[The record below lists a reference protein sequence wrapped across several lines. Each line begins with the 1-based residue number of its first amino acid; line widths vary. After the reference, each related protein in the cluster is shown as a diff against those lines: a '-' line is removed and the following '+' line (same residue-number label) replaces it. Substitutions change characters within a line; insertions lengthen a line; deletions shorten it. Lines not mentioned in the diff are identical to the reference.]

1 VDLRVAEAVAFA
13 ALVIA
18 APAAARANGAFPAA
32 EAVLVPADRPQ
43 EITLVT
49 NFGVVLSEDG
59 AQTWSWSCEQE
70 TNALGMLYQLGP
82 APRRRLFAVANQQVV
97 YSDDATCSWRIA
109 GGLVAGQSVTDVFPD
124 PTNADRVLA
133 IAVGS
138 AIYSVFESADG
149 GATFGTMLYQGG
161 AGETVTSVES
171 ARSDPRVVY
180 VALMGADQS
189 PRLARSGDGG
199 AHWTV
204 SDLGAGA
211 VAVLGPGIPRIIAVD
226 PADAATVLLRWSSVA
241 GGEAIAVTHDG
252 GATATRTLDIEHYF
266 TSFARLGD
274 GALMLSAVVA
284 VSPAQKAGLFLS
296 HDGGAT
302 FQENDAVPGVQAIA
316 ARGGTLY
323 AATDNFGD
331 GYALGVSTD
340 EGASFQPVMRFDQ
353 IGSIMAC
360 LRANAQCQA
369 SCEALAGN
377 GLGSPGMIW
386 DEAVC
391 KAGTGMPSGAG
402 GSAPAGSGGV
412 GGGAAGA
419 GAAGSGG
426 SAGGTHHSS
435 GGGCS
440 LAPGPHDADLG
451 GLVVAVALLALGRRR
466 FRPRS

>member
-1 VDLRVAEAVAFA
+1 MRVAEAAAFA

-43 EITLVT
+43 EIMLVT

-70 TNALGMLYQLGP
+70 TNALGTLYQWGP

-97 YSDDATCSWRIA
+97 HSDDATCSWQIA
-109 GGLVAGQSVTDVFPD
+109 GGLVASQSVTDAFPD

-133 IAVGS
+133 IAVAS
-138 AIYSVFESADG
+138 ALYAVFESADG

-204 SDLGAGA
+204 SDLGA
-211 VAVLGPGIPRIIAVD
+211 VLGPGIPRIIAVD
-226 PADAATVLLRWSSVA
+226 PADAGTVLLRWSSVA

-266 TSFARLGD
+266 TSFARLAD

-302 FQENDAVPGVQAIA
+302 FQENDAVPGVLALA

-331 GYALGVSTD
+331 GYALGASTD

-391 KAGTGMPSGAG
+391 NAGA
-402 GSAPAGSGGV
+402 GGV
-412 GGGAAGA
+412 GGGGAGGGA
-419 GAAGSGG
+419 PAGTGGLGGGAAGTAGAGG
-426 SAGGTHHSS
+426 SAGGTPHSS

-440 LAPGPHDADLG
+440 LAPGRRGAHLG
-451 GLVVAVALLALGRRR
+451 GLAAAAALALLADRRR
-466 FRPRS
+466 RLRARS